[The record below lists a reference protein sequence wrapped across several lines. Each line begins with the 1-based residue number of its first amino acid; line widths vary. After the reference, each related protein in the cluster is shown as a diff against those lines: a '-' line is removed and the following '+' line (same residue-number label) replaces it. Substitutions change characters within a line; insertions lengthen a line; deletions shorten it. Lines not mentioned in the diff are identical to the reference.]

1 MTNTE
6 SEKTANMRVEGE
18 PLPVKWDDATVRSFY
33 IEELKNVRAEADRY
47 SDETRVMER
56 YVLGACGAI
65 YTFPF
70 TQLDKLKS
78 GPGRFI
84 WWLPFILMIWGASRS
99 LALYHHNQRCCS
111 YLKDAEKKIQIANW
125 IGWEHWKWS
134 KKTRQ
139 SLRDTARVIWVIGLI
154 ATFVIAFAASLFP
167 II

>member
-6 SEKTANMRVEGE
+6 SEKTATMLVEGE
-18 PLPVKWDDATVRSFY
+18 PLSVNWNHAAVRSFY
-33 IEELKNVRAEADRY
+33 LEELKNVRAEADRY

-56 YVLGACGAI
+56 YLLGASGAI
-65 YTFPF
+65 YTFLF

-78 GPGRFI
+78 GPGCFI

-99 LALYHHNQRCCS
+99 LALYHHNRQCSS

-139 SLRDTARVIWVIGLI
+139 SLRDTARVIWGVGLFV
-154 ATFVIAFAASLFP
+154 TFVIALAASLFP
-167 II
+167 